1 MRWENVLTVNDI
13 KQNLNGR
20 IQQASTFRHS
30 FTFRTYNYQVFT
42 GTSLKRLTHFTVPE
56 LLIFP

>member
-20 IQQASTFRHS
+20 IQQQVHLGILLHLEH
-30 FTFRTYNYQVFT
+30 NYQYN
-42 GTSLKRLTHFTVPE
+42 LQEHP
-56 LLIFP
+56 